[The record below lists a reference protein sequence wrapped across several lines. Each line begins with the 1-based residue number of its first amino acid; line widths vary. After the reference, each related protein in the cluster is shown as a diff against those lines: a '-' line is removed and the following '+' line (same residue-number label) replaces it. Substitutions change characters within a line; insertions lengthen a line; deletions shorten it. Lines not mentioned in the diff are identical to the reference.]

1 MTQQVVVPAPR
12 KASERAWVFQL
23 KPGTSEHAKQLGFEC
38 QGRQITRMSF
48 VCLKDHEEWRGLIAV
63 PAYIL
68 LAPKT
73 VDAFE
78 HGLKAALTGERMSI
92 AEEGRVRELMN
103 TIRSSTSDMLQ
114 PFLRHLWREYWQAH
128 GGLSSSL
135 TWAHGPL
142 LLTHLA
148 RCQRSEAVKQDLI
161 QELLG
166 EGRLLKQGA
175 AEWYGAWFWPN
186 IVALCH
192 AILARGVMESVLG
205 ARALEPLLKPLERVI
220 LDDGNL
226 PLGITRESELLLL
239 TA

>member
-1 MTQQVVVPAPR
+1 MTQQVIPPASR

-23 KPGTSEHAKQLGFEC
+23 KPNKSGHAEHLQFDC
-38 QGRQITRMSF
+38 HGRRITCTSF
-48 VCLKDHEEWRGLIAV
+48 VALKDHEVWRGRIAI
-63 PAYIL
+63 PASIL

-73 VDAFE
+73 VDAFDL
-78 HGLKAALTGERMSI
+78 GLKAALTGELMSI
-92 AEEGRVRELMN
+92 ADAERARELMN

-114 PFLRHLWREYWQAH
+114 PFLRHLWREYWQTH

-135 TWAHGPL
+135 TWAHGPFL
-142 LLTHLA
+142 LMHLA
-148 RCQRSEAVKQDLI
+148 RCRRSEEIKQDLI

-166 EGRLLKQGA
+166 EGRILQQGV

-186 IVALCH
+186 VVALCH

-205 ARALEPLLKPLERVI
+205 VRALEPVLKPIERLI

-226 PLGITRESELLLL
+226 PLGITRESELLIL